1 MKLETLIETLHK
13 DLQIPEAPMVNKN
26 GSYSIAFD
34 EGITVTL
41 SEYAPLADNPHD
53 KGLFISAVI
62 TACGERGQEK
72 ATAQLYTSAMFGN
85 LFGVSTKQGVLGLSA
100 NGKNL
105 TLCREIE
112 YNCDYTDFKDILE
125 EFLNTIEIW
134 RETAGIEQKAA

>member
-1 MKLETLIETLHK
+1 MKLETLVETLQK
-13 DLQIPEAPMVNKN
+13 ELQLPQPPIINKN
-26 GSYSIAFD
+26 GSLSIAFD

-41 SEYAPLADNPHD
+41 SEYAPLSDNPHE

-62 TACGERGQEK
+62 TTCGEKGQEK
-72 ATAQLYTSAMFGN
+72 STAQLYQAAMLGN